1 MATKDDFLAAVT
13 RGDLARV
20 RALVEESTSPTS
32 LAGARNE
39 SGVSAP
45 LLALYHRRRETAE
58 LLAGLKE
65 ALEPLDV
72 FEAAAFGRTARLQS
86 ILDETP
92 ALVDA
97 YAGDGFFPLGLAAF
111 FGQKEAVRLLLARGA
126 NPNLAAR
133 NAMKVAAIHAASA
146 EGGFEIARLLVEAG
160 ADVNAV
166 QQAGFTPLHA
176 AAMTGQLELAKLLL
190 ERGAD
195 KAARADDGR
204 DALAM
209 ARDAKQEALVDLLS

>member
-1 MATKDDFLAAVT
+1 MATKEDFLAAVT
-13 RGDLARV
+13 REDLARV
-20 RALVEESTSPTS
+20 RALVEESPS
-32 LAGARNE
+32 LPAARNE

-45 LLALYHRRRETAE
+45 LLALYHRKRETAE
-58 LLAGLKE
+58 LLVGLKE

-72 FEAAAFGRTARLQS
+72 FEAAAFGKAARLES

-111 FGQKEAVRLLLARGA
+111 FGREEAVRLLLARGA
-126 NPNLAAR
+126 NPNLSAK
-133 NAMKVAAIHAASA
+133 NAMKVAALHSASA
-146 EGGFEIARLLVEAG
+146 GGGFEIARLLVEAG
-160 ADVNAV
+160 ADVNASH
-166 QQAGFTPLHA
+166 QGGFTPLHA

-209 ARDAKQEALVDLLS
+209 ARDAKQQSIVDLLS